1 MLITQLA
8 TAVDALFK
16 CCFDHMK
23 PTPLKVHYAFNY
35 RECFKFMTSFC
46 RVEGNYLK
54 SEASVV
60 KLFYHECCRQYAD
73 KIIMRHDLKW
83 FYETLRKIIWD
94 YFDLMP
100 NKELEVKTTTNDA
113 GEEAQAATADEANK
127 PPKEDPTS
135 N

>member
-1 MLITQLA
+1 
-8 TAVDALFK
+8 
-16 CCFDHMK
+16 
-23 PTPLKVHYAFNY
+23 
-35 RECFKFMTSFC
+35 
-46 RVEGNYLK
+46 
-54 SEASVV
+54 
-60 KLFYHECCRQYAD
+60 
-73 KIIMRHDLKW
+73 MRHDLKW